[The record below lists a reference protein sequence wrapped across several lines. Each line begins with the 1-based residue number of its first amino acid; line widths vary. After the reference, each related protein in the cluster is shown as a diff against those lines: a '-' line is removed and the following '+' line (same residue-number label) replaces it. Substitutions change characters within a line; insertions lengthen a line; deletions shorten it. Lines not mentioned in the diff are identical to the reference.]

1 MTGNGNH
8 TTYKNGDDWGMV
20 YDCLTMFYPHY
31 IIQFFTIYFLC
42 TKQHVSDLLSLGL
55 DFRLFSVDLDVNSCF
70 LKSGTRTIC
79 RNGLEAP
86 FCGVRVS
93 TRFHHV
99 RALVNAKTGEQLNH
113 SRGVAQHVPAKCGWI
128 DTRWGLPVIS
138 WFINWLIKVY
148 PPENPS

>member
-1 MTGNGNH
+1 MPGN
-8 TTYKNGDDWGMV
+8 T
-20 YDCLTMFYPHY
+20 
-31 IIQFFTIYFLC
+31 FFLIFN
-42 TKQHVSDLLSLGL
+42 LS
-55 DFRLFSVDLDVNSCF
+55 LFSVDVDVNSSF

-99 RALVNAKTGEQLNH
+99 WALVNAKTGEQLNH

-148 PPENPS
+148 PPENPSFNQAIKATRRNPSPSGSSESSSSGGALGEPIGLPEPTMVS